1 MSADVGPSGATA
13 IRPTSVYRDTLRTY
27 ARRAPQLLLIGAVVF
42 VPLGFLEA
50 VVGRIGPIG
59 SAADNGITIAA
70 VLALLLVQVVVGLVG
85 EVFYSGAVAN
95 LIALTREGDRPSL
108 RTLAARLAYGRLIA
122 VAVLYD
128 VGVAVG
134 LLAFVVPGVF
144 LFTSLALAAPLVEL
158 QGCSV
163 REAFARSHRL
173 VRGQFWRVLAVLG
186 PITLASQSLDDG
198 VRALGHDIVGHGL
211 IADWFADAATSI
223 VVYPLYAVAAVLITL
238 HLLGGR
244 WPLAGPCETRAP
256 R

>member
-1 MSADVGPSGATA
+1 LSIDVDASGGKS
-13 IRPTSVYRDTLRTY
+13 IRPTSVYRETLATY

-50 VVGRIGPIG
+50 VVGRVGPLG
-59 SAADNGITIAA
+59 SAADSGITIVA
-70 VLALLLVQVVVGLVG
+70 VLALLLVQVVIGLVG

-95 LIALTREGDRPSL
+95 LIAFTQRGGRLSL
-108 RTLAARLAYGRLIA
+108 RTLAVRLAYRRLIA

-128 VGVAVG
+128 IAVAVG

-144 LFTSLALAAPLVEL
+144 LFTRLALAAPLVEL

-173 VRGQFWRVLAVLG
+173 VRGQFWHVLAVLG
-186 PITLASQSLDDG
+186 PITLASQSLDDA

-211 IADWFADAATSI
+211 LADWLADAATSI
-223 VVYPLYAVAAVLITL
+223 LVYPLYAVAAVLITL
-238 HLLGGR
+238 QLLGR
-244 WPLAGPCETRAP
+244 PLAAGRPVRN
-256 R
+256 

>member
-1 MSADVGPSGATA
+1 MSADVGPSGATT
-13 IRPTSVYRDTLRTY
+13 IRPTGIYRDTIRTY

-50 VVGRIGPIG
+50 VVGRIGPIV
-59 SAADNGITIAA
+59 SADDNGITIAA

-108 RTLAARLAYGRLIA
+108 LALGARLAYGRLIA

-128 VGVAVG
+128 VAVAVG
-134 LLAFVVPGVF
+134 LLAFVVPGVV
-144 LFTSLALAAPLVEL
+144 LFTWLALAAPLVEL
-158 QGCSV
+158 QGCGV
-163 REAFARSHRL
+163 REAFTRSSRL
-173 VRGQFWRVLAVLG
+173 VRGQFWPVLGVLG
-186 PITLASQSLDDG
+186 PITLASQSLDDA
-198 VRALGHDIVGHGL
+198 VRALGQDIVGHGL

-238 HLLGGR
+238 QLLGR
-244 WPLAGPCETRAP
+244 PLAAGGPVRN
-256 R
+256 

>member
-1 MSADVGPSGATA
+1 LSIDVDASGGKS
-13 IRPTSVYRDTLRTY
+13 IRPTSIYRDTLRTY
-27 ARRAPQLLLIGAVVF
+27 ARRAPQLLLIGAIVF
-42 VPLGFLEA
+42 VPLGLLDA
-50 VVGRIGPIG
+50 TVGRIGAIG

-128 VGVAVG
+128 ITVAVG

-163 REAFARSHRL
+163 RKAFARSRRL
-173 VRGQFWRVLAVLG
+173 VRGRFWRVLAVLG
-186 PITLASQSLDDG
+186 PITLASQSLDDA
-198 VRALGHDIVGHGL
+198 VRALGHHIVGHGL
-211 IADWFADAATSI
+211 VADWFADAATSI
-223 VVYPLYAVAAVLITL
+223 LVYPLYAVAAVLITL
-238 HLLGGR
+238 QLLGR
-244 WPLAGPCETRAP
+244 PLAAGRPMRN
-256 R
+256 

>member
-95 LIALTREGDRPSL
+95 LIAITREGDRPSL
-108 RTLAARLAYGRLIA
+108 RALAARLAYGRLIA

-128 VGVAVG
+128 IAVAVG
-134 LLAFVVPGVF
+134 LLAFVVPGVV
-144 LFTSLALAAPLVEL
+144 LFTWLALAAPLVEL
-158 QGCSV
+158 QGYGV
-163 REAFARSHRL
+163 REAFTRSRQM
-173 VRGQFWRVLAVLG
+173 VRSQFWPVLAVLG
-186 PITLASQSLDDG
+186 PITLASQSLDDA

-211 IADWFADAATSI
+211 VADWFADAATSI
-223 VVYPLYAVAAVLITL
+223 LVYPLYAVAAVLITL
-238 HLLGGR
+238 QLLGR
-244 WPLAGPCETRAP
+244 PLAARRPVRN
-256 R
+256 

>member
-95 LIALTREGDRPSL
+95 LIAHAREGERPSL
-108 RTLAARLAYGRLIA
+108 RALAARLAYGRLIA

-128 VGVAVG
+128 AAVAVG
-134 LLAFVVPGVF
+134 LLAFVVPGVV
-144 LFTSLALAAPLVEL
+144 LFTWLALAAPLVEL
-158 QGCSV
+158 QGCGV
-163 REAFARSHRL
+163 REAFTRSRRL
-173 VRGQFWRVLAVLG
+173 VRGQFWPVLAVLA
-186 PITLASQSLDDG
+186 PITLASQSLDDA
-198 VRALGHDIVGHGL
+198 VRALGHDIAGHGL

-238 HLLGGR
+238 QLLGR
-244 WPLAGPCETRAP
+244 PQVASGPVRN
-256 R
+256 

>member
-1 MSADVGPSGATA
+1 LSVDVGPSGATT
-13 IRPTSVYRDTLRTY
+13 IRPTRVYRDTIRTY

-50 VVGRIGPIG
+50 VVGRIGPIV
-59 SAADNGITIAA
+59 SADDNGITIAA

-95 LIALTREGDRPSL
+95 VIALTREGDRPSL
-108 RTLAARLAYGRLIA
+108 LALGARLAYGRLIA

-128 VGVAVG
+128 VAVAVG
-134 LLAFVVPGVF
+134 LLAFVVPGVV
-144 LFTSLALAAPLVEL
+144 LFTLLALAAPLVEL
-158 QGCSV
+158 QGCRV
-163 REAFARSHRL
+163 REAFTRSRRL
-173 VRGQFWRVLAVLG
+173 VRGQFWPVLAVLG
-186 PITLASQSLDDG
+186 PITLASQSLDDA

-238 HLLGGR
+238 QLLGR
-244 WPLAGPCETRAP
+244 PLAAGGPVRN
-256 R
+256 